1 MALTTLDPKTALV
14 LIDLQHGIVSP
25 PSVPVTGTEV
35 VARAKE
41 LADAFRAHGL
51 PVVLVNVSFA
61 PDFGDAPKGRDDESA
76 AEQAAAG
83 DGSESEAGDEAE
95 AYSLPADFAV
105 IVDELGAQDTDI
117 RVTKHQWGAFHGTD
131 LDTQLRRRGVTQ
143 IVLAGLVTSRGV
155 DTTAREAYAH
165 NYSVAFAIDAM
176 ADRGIEV
183 HENAIERIFPQ
194 IGERATT
201 AEILETLAKS
211 RG

>member
-25 PSVPVTGTEV
+25 PAVPRTGAEV
-35 VARAKE
+35 VARGRE

-51 PVVLVNVSFA
+51 PVVLVNVSFS
-61 PDFGDAPKGRDDESA
+61 PDFGDAPKGRDDESPA
-76 AEQAAAG
+76 P
-83 DGSESEAGDEAE
+83 GDEDAGSSE
-95 AYSLPADFAV
+95 DEGLPADFAV
-105 IVDELGAQDTDI
+105 IVDDLGAQDTDI

-165 NYSVAFAIDAM
+165 NYSVAFAVDAM

-194 IGERATT
+194 IGQRATT
-201 AEILETLAKS
+201 AEILETLAKTH
-211 RG
+211 G

>member
-1 MALTTLDPKTALV
+1 MTLTTLDPKTALV
-14 LIDLQHGIVSP
+14 LIDLQHGIVAP
-25 PSVPVTGTEV
+25 PAVPYSGADV
-35 VARAKE
+35 VARSKE

-51 PVVLVNVSFA
+51 PVVLVNVSFS
-61 PDFGDAPKGRDDESA
+61 PDFADAPQGRDEFGPADDDDDDD
-76 AEQAAAG
+76 G
-83 DGSESEAGDEAE
+83 DNGDDNKG
-95 AYSLPADFAV
+95 LPADFAV
-105 IVDELGAQDTDI
+105 IVDELGAQDSDI

-165 NYSVAFAIDAM
+165 NYSVTFATDAM

-194 IGERATT
+194 IGQRSTT
-201 AEILETLAKS
+201 TEILEMLAKTHS
-211 RG
+211 

>member
-14 LIDLQHGIVSP
+14 LIDLQHGIVAP
-25 PSVPVTGTEV
+25 PSVPLSGAEV
-35 VARAKE
+35 VARGKE
-41 LADAFRAHGL
+41 LADAFRSRGL
-51 PVVLVNVSFA
+51 PVVLVNVAFS
-61 PDFGDAPKGRDDESA
+61 PDFGDAPKGRDDE
-76 AEQAAAG
+76 EPETEEPEEPG
-83 DGSESEAGDEAE
+83 EPEDEGM
-95 AYSLPADFAV
+95 PADFAV

-165 NYSVAFAIDAM
+165 NYSVAFAVDAM

-194 IGERATT
+194 IGQRATT
-201 AEILETLAKS
+201 AEILELL
-211 RG
+211 RVR

>member
-14 LIDLQHGIVSP
+14 LIDLQHGIVAP
-25 PSVPVTGTEV
+25 PAVPRDGAEV
-35 VARAKE
+35 VARGKE

-51 PVVLVNVSFA
+51 PVVLVNVAFS
-61 PDFGDAPKGRDDESA
+61 PDFGDAPKGRDDEEA
-76 AEQAAAG
+76 DDDHDEN
-83 DGSESEAGDEAE
+83 DGEDEGM
-95 AYSLPADFAV
+95 PADFAV
-105 IVDELGAQDTDI
+105 IVDELGAQETDI

-165 NYSVAFAIDAM
+165 NYSVAFAVDAM

-194 IGERATT
+194 IGQRATT
-201 AEILETLAKS
+201 AEILDVLAKT

>member
-25 PSVPVTGTEV
+25 PSVPRSGAEV
-35 VARAKE
+35 VARGKE

-51 PVVLVNVSFA
+51 PVVLVNVAFS
-61 PDFGDAPKGRDDESA
+61 PDFGDAPKGRDEEEPGPEDDE
-76 AEQAAAG
+76 G
-83 DGSESEAGDEAE
+83 
-95 AYSLPADFAV
+95 LPADFAV
-105 IVDELGAQDTDI
+105 IVDELGAQASDI

-165 NYSVAFAIDAM
+165 NYSVAFAVDAM

-194 IGERATT
+194 IGQRATT
-201 AEILETLAKS
+201 AEILETLAKT

>member
-14 LIDLQHGIVSP
+14 LIDLQHGIVAP
-25 PSVPVTGTEV
+25 PAVPRSGAEV
-35 VARAKE
+35 VARGKE
-41 LADAFRAHGL
+41 LADAFRAHEL
-51 PVVLVNVSFA
+51 PVVLVNVAFS
-61 PDFGDAPKGRDDESA
+61 PDFGDAPKGRDDEEPEPDDDS
-76 AEQAAAG
+76 
-83 DGSESEAGDEAE
+83 GDEGM
-95 AYSLPADFAV
+95 PADFAV

-117 RVTKHQWGAFHGTD
+117 RVTKRQWGGFHGTD

-165 NYSVAFAIDAM
+165 NYSVAFAVDAM

-194 IGERATT
+194 IGQRATT
-201 AEILETLAKS
+201 AEILDMLAKT

>member
-25 PSVPVTGTEV
+25 PSVPRSGAEV
-35 VARAKE
+35 VARGKE

-51 PVVLVNVSFA
+51 PVVLVNVAFS
-61 PDFGDAPKGRDDESA
+61 PDFGDAPNGRDE
-76 AEQAAAG
+76 EEPELE
-83 DGSESEAGDEAE
+83 DGEG
-95 AYSLPADFAV
+95 LPADFAV
-105 IVDELGAQDTDI
+105 IVDELGAQDSDI

-165 NYSVAFAIDAM
+165 NYSVAFAVDAM

-194 IGERATT
+194 IGQRATT
-201 AEILETLAKS
+201 AEILETLAKT

>member
-1 MALTTLDPKTALV
+1 MALTTLDSKTALV
-14 LIDLQHGIVSP
+14 LIDLQHGIVALP
-25 PSVPVTGTEV
+25 AVPRSGAEV
-35 VARAKE
+35 VARGRE

-51 PVVLVNVSFA
+51 PVVLVNVAFS
-61 PDFGDAPKGRDDESA
+61 PDFGDAPKGRDDE
-76 AEQAAAG
+76 EPEP
-83 DGSESEAGDEAE
+83 DDDEDE
-95 AYSLPADFAV
+95 GMPADFAV
-105 IVDELGAQDTDI
+105 IVGELGAQETDI

-131 LDTQLRRRGVTQ
+131 LDTQLRRRGITQ

-165 NYSVAFAIDAM
+165 NYSVAFAVDAM

-194 IGERATT
+194 IGQRATT
-201 AEILETLAKS
+201 GEILDVLAKT

>member
-14 LIDLQHGIVSP
+14 LIDLQHGIVAP
-25 PSVPVTGTEV
+25 PAVPYSGTEV
-35 VARAKE
+35 VARGKE

-51 PVVLVNVSFA
+51 PVVLVNVSFS
-61 PDFGDAPKGRDDESA
+61 PDFADAPKGRDDE
-76 AEQAAAG
+76 EPDEDG
-83 DGSESEAGDEAE
+83 DDEGM
-95 AYSLPADFAV
+95 PADFAV
-105 IVDELGAQDTDI
+105 IVDELGAQSTDI

-165 NYSVAFAIDAM
+165 NYSVAFATDAM

-183 HENAIERIFPQ
+183 HENAVERIFPQ
-194 IGERATT
+194 IGQRAST
-201 AEILETLAKS
+201 AEILQLLAKTH
-211 RG
+211 G

>member
-14 LIDLQHGIVSP
+14 LIDLQHGIVAP
-25 PSVPVTGTEV
+25 PAVPRSGTEV
-35 VARAKE
+35 VARGKE

-51 PVVLVNVSFA
+51 PVVLVNVAFS
-61 PDFGDAPKGRDDESA
+61 PDFGDAPKGRDDEEPEPDDDS
-76 AEQAAAG
+76 
-83 DGSESEAGDEAE
+83 GDEGM
-95 AYSLPADFAV
+95 PADFAV
-105 IVDELGAQDTDI
+105 IVDELGARDTDI

-165 NYSVAFAIDAM
+165 NYSVAFAVDAM

-194 IGERATT
+194 IGQRATT
-201 AEILETLAKS
+201 GEILDVLAKT

>member
-14 LIDLQHGIVSP
+14 LIDLQHGIVAP
-25 PSVPVTGTEV
+25 PAVPRSGAEV
-35 VARAKE
+35 VARGKE
-41 LADAFRAHGL
+41 LADAFR
-51 PVVLVNVSFA
+51 
-61 PDFGDAPKGRDDESA
+61 
-76 AEQAAAG
+76 
-83 DGSESEAGDEAE
+83 
-95 AYSLPADFAV
+95 
-105 IVDELGAQDTDI
+105 
-117 RVTKHQWGAFHGTD
+117 GTD

-165 NYSVAFAIDAM
+165 NYSVAFAVDAM

-194 IGERATT
+194 IGQRATT
-201 AEILETLAKS
+201 GEILDVLAKT

>member
-14 LIDLQHGIVSP
+14 LIDLQHGIVAP
-25 PSVPVTGTEV
+25 PAVPRSGAEV
-35 VARAKE
+35 VARGKE

-51 PVVLVNVSFA
+51 PVVLVNVAFS
-61 PDFGDAPKGRDDESA
+61 PDFGDAPKGRDDE
-76 AEQAAAG
+76 EPEP
-83 DGSESEAGDEAE
+83 DDDEDE
-95 AYSLPADFAV
+95 GMPADFAV
-105 IVDELGAQDTDI
+105 IVDELGAQETDI

-165 NYSVAFAIDAM
+165 NYSVAFAVDAM
-176 ADRGIEV
+176 ADHGIEV

-194 IGERATT
+194 IGQRATT
-201 AEILETLAKS
+201 AEILDVLDKT

>member
-1 MALTTLDPKTALV
+1 MALSTLDPKTALV

-25 PSVPVTGTEV
+25 PSRSGAEV
-35 VARAKE
+35 VARGKE

-51 PVVLVNVSFA
+51 PVVLVNVAFS
-61 PDFGDAPKGRDDESA
+61 PDFGDAPKGRDEEEPEPEDDE
-76 AEQAAAG
+76 G
-83 DGSESEAGDEAE
+83 
-95 AYSLPADFAV
+95 LPADFAV
-105 IVDELGAQDTDI
+105 IVDELGAQDSDI

-165 NYSVAFAIDAM
+165 NYSIAFAVDAM

-194 IGERATT
+194 IGQRATT
-201 AEILETLAKS
+201 AEILETLAKT

>member
-14 LIDLQHGIVSP
+14 LIDLQHGIVAP
-25 PSVPVTGTEV
+25 PAAPYSGAEV
-35 VARAKE
+35 VARGKE

-51 PVVLVNVSFA
+51 PVVLVNVSFS
-61 PDFGDAPKGRDDESA
+61 PDFADAPQGRDDE
-76 AEQAAAG
+76 EQAEEDAEVEKNE
-83 DGSESEAGDEAE
+83 DDEE
-95 AYSLPADFAV
+95 MPADFAV
-105 IVDELGAQDTDI
+105 IVDELGAQRTDI

-131 LDTQLRRRGVTQ
+131 LDTQLRRRGITQ

-165 NYSVAFAIDAM
+165 NYSVAFATDAM

-194 IGERATT
+194 IGQRAST
-201 AEILETLAKS
+201 AEILHILAKTQ
-211 RG
+211 R

>member
-14 LIDLQHGIVSP
+14 LIDLQHGIVAP
-25 PSVPVTGTEV
+25 PAVPYSSAEV
-35 VARAKE
+35 VAHGKE

-51 PVVLVNVSFA
+51 PVVLVNVSFS
-61 PDFGDAPKGRDDESA
+61 PDFADAPQGRDDE
-76 AEQAAAG
+76 EPVEDDG
-83 DGSESEAGDEAE
+83 DDDEGM
-95 AYSLPADFAV
+95 PADFAV
-105 IVDELGAQDTDI
+105 IVDELGAQSTDI

-165 NYSVAFAIDAM
+165 NYSVAFATDAM

-183 HENAIERIFPQ
+183 HENAVERIFPQ
-194 IGERATT
+194 IGQRAST
-201 AEILETLAKS
+201 AEILQLLAKTH
-211 RG
+211 G

>member
-1 MALTTLDPKTALV
+1 MALNTLDPKTALV

-25 PSVPVTGTEV
+25 PSVPRSGAEV
-35 VARAKE
+35 VARGKE

-51 PVVLVNVSFA
+51 PVVLVNVAFS
-61 PDFGDAPKGRDDESA
+61 PDFGDAPKGRDEEEPEPDDAENEDE
-76 AEQAAAG
+76 G
-83 DGSESEAGDEAE
+83 
-95 AYSLPADFAV
+95 LPADFAV
-105 IVDELGAQDTDI
+105 IVDELGAQDRDI

-131 LDTQLRRRGVTQ
+131 LDTRLRRRGVTQ

-165 NYSVAFAIDAM
+165 NYSVAFAVDAM

-194 IGERATT
+194 IGERAST
-201 AEILETLAKS
+201 AEILDVVAKTH
-211 RG
+211 G

>member
-14 LIDLQHGIVSP
+14 LIDLQHGIVAP
-25 PSVPVTGTEV
+25 PAVPRSGAEV
-35 VARAKE
+35 VARGKE

-51 PVVLVNVSFA
+51 PVVLVNVAFS
-61 PDFGDAPKGRDDESA
+61 PDFGDAPKGRDDE
-76 AEQAAAG
+76 EPEPDG
-83 DGSESEAGDEAE
+83 DGDGDGAE
-95 AYSLPADFAV
+95 GEDEGMPADFAV
-105 IVDELGAQDTDI
+105 IVDELGAQQTDI

-165 NYSVAFAIDAM
+165 NYSVAFAVDAM

-194 IGERATT
+194 IGQRTTT
-201 AEILETLAKS
+201 AEILDLLAKT

>member
-1 MALTTLDPKTALV
+1 MTLTTLDPKTALV
-14 LIDLQHGIVSP
+14 LIDLQHGIVAP
-25 PSVPVTGTEV
+25 PAVPRSGAEV
-35 VARAKE
+35 VARGKE

-51 PVVLVNVSFA
+51 PFVLVNVAFS
-61 PDFGDAPKGRDDESA
+61 PDFGDAPKGRDEEEPEPEDDSAEGGEDE
-76 AEQAAAG
+76 G
-83 DGSESEAGDEAE
+83 M
-95 AYSLPADFAV
+95 PADFAV

-165 NYSVAFAIDAM
+165 NYSVAFAVDAM

-201 AEILETLAKS
+201 AEILATLAKTH
-211 RG
+211 G

>member
-25 PSVPVTGTEV
+25 PSVPLTGAEV
-35 VARAKE
+35 VARGKE

-51 PVVLVNVSFA
+51 PVVLVNVSFS
-61 PDFGDAPKGRDDESA
+61 PDFGDAPQGRDDESA
-76 AEQAAAG
+76 EEEAEAEA
-83 DGSESEAGDEAE
+83 EAGDDAE
-95 AYSLPADFAV
+95 DHGMPADFAV
-105 IVDELGAQDTDI
+105 IVDELGARDTDI

-165 NYSVAFAIDAM
+165 NYNVAFAVDAM

-194 IGERATT
+194 IGQRATT
-201 AEILETLAKS
+201 AEILETLAKT